1 MTGQRAKLGPI
12 ELEILRSALTAVA
25 NEMDVTVWRTSR
37 STIVRELLDYSTA
50 VFDRDGF
57 NVTQSARIPQ
67 HLNSM
72 GFGFR
77 TIVERFLPLDQ
88 WRDGD
93 VVISNDPY
101 CGGQH
106 LPDLLAFRPVFAN
119 GERVAVVGTL
129 CHHLDMGGLAAG
141 SYAATA
147 TEIFQEGIR
156 IPPLRLY
163 EGGVLNEA
171 VLALVKQNVR
181 KPELFWGDLQA
192 QLASLAVGE
201 TKMQAL
207 ISRYG
212 ARTVVSACAEILDS
226 SERAMRAMIR
236 ALPDG
241 HYAFED
247 FIDDDGIEDRPI
259 RVHAA
264 IDIKGDEMTVDLS
277 GSGPQAI
284 GPVNATLASAASAV
298 CYSVIA
304 CADEAV
310 AANAGCYRPI
320 KLVAPEGTVVNA
332 RHPAP
337 VAHRMVTSHRLCNV
351 LLGALHKAA
360 PDRIPAAYY
369 GVSYTCTFQ
378 SIDETGERRVL
389 VEIEIGGGGGYP
401 TEDGANAYS
410 LGMHNN
416 ANIPVEMIESE
427 RHISVTRYG
436 LIPDSGGA
444 GRYRGGLGLS
454 REWRIDCAEALFT
467 ASLERFKF
475 RPYGLAGGGPGSAG
489 SLTLIRGNE
498 RKALP
503 SKVNNLRLRQGDIIR
518 LETSGGGGFGAP
530 ADRPS
535 AERERDARLGYVTA
549 DAAERAYRGTR
560 PCTPSL
566 GALQPRLGLS
576 PSPGSPPLES
586 AKLTFVWRL
595 GCS

>member
-1 MTGQRAKLGPI
+1 MSGQRAKLGPI
-12 ELEILRSALTAVA
+12 ELEIFRSALTAVA

-201 TKMQAL
+201 AKMQAL

-212 ARTVVSACAEILDS
+212 ARTVVAACAEILDS
-226 SERAMRAMIR
+226 SERAMRAMIT

-241 HYAFED
+241 HYTFED

-264 IDIKGDEMTVDLS
+264 IDIKGDEMIVDLS

-320 KLVAPEGTVVNA
+320 KLVAPQGTVVNA

-389 VEIEIGGGGGYP
+389 VEIEIGGGGGHP
-401 TEDGANAYS
+401 REDGANAYS

-416 ANIPVEMIESE
+416 ANIPMEMIESE

-444 GRYRGGLGLS
+444 GRHRGGLGLF

-489 SLTLIRGNE
+489 SLTLICGNE

-518 LETSGGGGFGAP
+518 LETSGGGGFGDP
-530 ADRPS
+530 ADRPQ
-535 AERERDARLGYVTA
+535 AELERDARLGYVTPE
-549 DAAERAYRGTR
+549 AAEREYRATHR
-560 PCTPSL
+560 VH
-566 GALQPRLGLS
+566 A
-576 PSPGSPPLES
+576 
-586 AKLTFVWRL
+586 
-595 GCS
+595 

>member
-1 MTGQRAKLGPI
+1 MTSDRPRLGPI

-25 NEMDVTVWRTSR
+25 AEMDVTVWRTSR

-72 GFGFR
+72 GFGFLE
-77 TIVERFLPLDQ
+77 IVRRFLPLDR

-119 GERVAVVGTL
+119 GERIAVVGTL

-147 TEIFQEGIR
+147 TEIFQEGLR
-156 IPPLRLY
+156 IPPIKLY
-163 EGGVLNEA
+163 EAGALNEA
-171 VLALVKQNVR
+171 VLALIRQNVR
-181 KPELFWGDLQA
+181 KPEIFWGDLQA

-201 TKMQAL
+201 AKMQAL
-207 ISRYG
+207 IGRYG
-212 ARTVVSACAEILDS
+212 APTIVAACTEILDS
-226 SERAMRAMIR
+226 SERAMRAMI
-236 ALPDG
+236 AGMPDG
-241 HYAFED
+241 RYTFED
-247 FIDDDGIEDRPI
+247 FIDDDGIDDRPI
-259 RVHAA
+259 RIHAA
-264 IDIKGDEMTVDLS
+264 IDIRADEMTVDLS
-277 GSGPQAI
+277 GSDRQAT
-284 GPVNATLASAASAV
+284 GPVNATLASSASAV

-304 CADEAV
+304 CADQSV

-320 KLVAPEGTVVNA
+320 KLVAPEGLVVNA

-337 VAHRMVTSHRLCNV
+337 VAHRMVTSHRLANV

-369 GVSYTCTFQ
+369 GVSYVCTFQ
-378 SIDETGERRVL
+378 SIDESGERRVL
-389 VEIEIGGGGGYP
+389 VEIEIGGGGGHP
-401 TEDGANAYS
+401 QEDGANAYS

-416 ANIPVEMIESE
+416 ANIPVETIESE
-427 RHISVTRYG
+427 RHISIVRYG

-444 GRYRGGLGLS
+444 GRYRGGLGLF
-454 REWRIDCAEALFT
+454 REWRVDCAEALFT

-475 RPYGLAGGGPGSAG
+475 RPFGLAGGGAAMPGK
-489 SLTLIRGNE
+489 LTLIRGGE
-498 RKALP
+498 RQALP
-503 SKVNNLRLRQGDIIR
+503 SKVNNLPLRQGDIIR
-518 LETSGGGGFGAP
+518 LETSGGGGFGNP
-530 ADRPS
+530 
-535 AERERDARLGYVTA
+535 AERPKSEVEQDVRLGYVSPQ
-549 DAAERAYRGTR
+549 AAEREY
-560 PCTPSL
+560 
-566 GALQPRLGLS
+566 LS
-576 PSPGSPPLES
+576 MRRVPVS
-586 AKLTFVWRL
+586 A
-595 GCS
+595 S